1 MAGKMSFSKEQVNQI
16 NEQWQEYYREAYNEP
31 REYAK
36 LDTDFYQDEKVRP
49 MVRKHGETYGF
60 RYCLLIALLSRR
72 KRHVY
77 RCAEEDGW
85 LDLTEDM
92 RACGVPFEVEEVK
105 ETIGVFLDA
114 GLIVKDSFEDFG
126 NIQSERLNRDS
137 DAYARKVADNKI
149 KAFKTNL
156 ARQAGD

>member
-1 MAGKMSFSKEQVNQI
+1 MAKQSFTKEQIHRIDEAWND
-16 NEQWQEYYREAYNEP
+16 YYREAFNEP

-49 MVRKHGETYGF
+49 MIRKYGEVYGF

-77 RCAEEDGW
+77 RCAEDDGW

-92 RACGVPFEVEEVK
+92 SACGVRFEVSEVK
-105 ETIGVFLDA
+105 ETIQVFIDC
-114 GLIVKDSFEDFG
+114 GLLEKESFEAFG
-126 NIQSERLNRDS
+126 NVQSERLNRDS
-137 DAYARKVADNKI
+137 DAYARKVADTKI

-156 ARQAGD
+156 ARQHGE